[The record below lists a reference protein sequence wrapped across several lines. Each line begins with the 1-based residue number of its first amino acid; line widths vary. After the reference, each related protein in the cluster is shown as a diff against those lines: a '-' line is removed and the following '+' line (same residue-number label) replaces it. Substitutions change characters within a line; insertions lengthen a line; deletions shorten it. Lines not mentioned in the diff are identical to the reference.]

1 MDDIKEELATQDP
14 RAYLNSNPQPREW
27 TLSAR
32 EMARISTV
40 TPADLALTTE
50 QLSPRKW
57 GPVESFA
64 RAIPEG
70 IASPATSIVE
80 SIGTADIALTGLGH
94 SSPNMTKEEMTR
106 QLQNAEYLRL
116 YSRKSR
122 AIRDARHEPSEIG
135 TNLGAGV
142 GNLITYALTA
152 GVGGGAALFGLSS
165 AQAAADLEAG
175 LVDKYVSESGDEYL
189 RGYTATDKALDTAAA
204 AGYGVFSGAVE
215 SVFGVERLAEG
226 VLLAHAVRRAPAYA
240 RRQWM
245 RAATGEITKAQAKRN
260 ITGALLGRQAITGM
274 VGEAIEEGIQSV
286 GEDLTMLARGYTED
300 LSMDEIGK
308 KALVAALYGAV
319 LGGAGGTGLYYLNRR
334 TIINKV
340 NQWQESNRLKLSERE
355 TIAIAD
361 ELLDTGRARV
371 VDEINTRAEVL
382 NGYGRAIDIVAGR
395 IEQQIRSQGWT
406 RSDEDLKKYSQAVA
420 KTLTLPAI
428 LSANRAGVPLS
439 EFLKLANLRVVNN
452 VLYMDPINNA
462 DDVQNMIKE
471 QQALVSDLNL
481 RAKLDNADK
490 EALTDARRRLALLKT
505 LHKQLLLDEAL
516 TDVQLTD
523 EQQARV
529 GKAQKSAAK
538 LGLKSEADFGSA
550 KDSRS
555 VRQQKYHDATMA
567 WIANGDNRL
576 LKQLIGGRVPQKIT
590 QALTSLS
597 ERLRQIQ
604 ELHPDIDIRGDIVG
618 ALKKLENTNKDNF
631 TQTTQLIDPNGRDVM
646 PENVLL
652 YNFLFTDQNTITSF
666 LNNYLDIAQGN
677 RESVARGESAT
688 GDTIAPLSKKDLYA
702 QAFKMTDEQKRQ
714 QAIARGA
721 EYESLFSKTGE
732 IKDPNLLSAFVSYQN
747 QFGVPVLN
755 QAEFYAADLT
765 EVKEFNKEVN
775 ADTVREYI
783 TNLIGQLL
791 ETGTKPL
798 QVQVIG
804 DHVGHIIKSNKKLN
818 KTQTERQHKA
828 LSRLRSILKHAIR
841 IPRDGTVDMAHN
853 TRKSTL
859 EHKANIQEYI
869 YFAAPVKIGD
879 VFYNVEFTT
888 ERMKGQ
894 DPNILNLYNVHVKE
908 TGDRVSKKDTLSP
921 VSTQSIDKTSQNV
934 KTLNQETFDIADQN
948 ARLDAENPEYKG
960 DTIVVNGKECTVYN
974 SNGERIAKSEAALR
988 NFYNWFGDSKVVDD
1002 KGRPLV
1008 VYHGTDAKFEEF
1020 SKDEIGSKTDQGFYG
1035 RGFYFAN
1042 YKSMASAYGENV
1054 MAVYLKI
1061 DNPLNIDKETG
1072 NKLAMSLTDSAFEDG
1087 ALLLKK
1093 LGVLHPYEESRVDA
1107 YENIKN
1113 DFLKNVKVSYNGYY
1127 NAEYTAPDG
1136 NTYSARSS
1144 YYNNTEQDAKNA
1156 LFKKYLSKIEIDG
1169 IQGDKVLDGFS
1180 VADYMRSEAINAL
1193 RFTEALKAQ
1202 GYDGVFVGDELVA
1215 FESNQ
1220 IKSTENRGTF
1230 SPDTGNIYKQR
1241 KSVNAWYDPEL
1252 QAIVLGKS
1260 YNELSLPHEL
1270 QHYFLQ
1276 KTWDLY
1282 KKGQAGIIEV
1292 NPEWMAET
1300 EKLFAMLD
1308 IDPSQDSLTTVQQ
1321 ERFAAMSEAYL
1332 SGLGVQN
1339 VDNLTFK
1346 EFLNWVPEKYIGLT
1360 NIGYLDEKGEIKQ
1373 PVLDQEA
1380 IEFFNKWY
1388 GNGDLPTLPV
1398 SPEIQQLLNATD
1410 AEGAIIPSTQKI
1422 MNNREKQWGQESEEQ
1437 QKADAQLW
1445 RAIGENTPGDLR
1457 AAIDAEE
1464 EVLHNTEFPD
1474 DRKMPERQS
1483 WFKTGVK
1490 DARQRMADIARKYLE
1505 KNKEHAESVA
1515 YGNPEY
1521 VDNDTG
1527 VDRGMLIRAVME
1539 TVKPNSK
1546 EYALLDHNLAIAKSM
1561 SASTLSLSGD
1571 ISHQAYLDALREVES
1586 TREMKAAINY
1596 AGTRKGALDK
1606 WNADISSY
1614 IDTHMASVLATAP
1627 NTKEREIALK
1637 AFVEGAKTK
1646 FSGNTTNA
1654 TLNQLDLTGQTTT
1667 NKEQFIKWAN
1677 AKIREDSTAKLSPE
1691 EKKTL
1696 MAASVKAQAALT
1708 AIDSPDKAKAAAAAK
1723 DLRHWQFEKNKLMRA
1738 NIGRFNRLRLA
1749 IDNLFGS
1756 YAPSAMLMS
1765 VNTLFVANIPSS
1777 ALNNALVKSS
1787 MQAYYKNN
1795 AVDPKVVE
1803 AERERIYT
1811 VFKASS
1817 LNLAQMEKPTS
1828 PSLLHGEK
1836 YTTDGQPHWYDFTF
1850 KTLAWGDNLFRIPTF
1865 VDTLARIA
1873 TKDANGD
1880 SAKATQ
1886 LFQEYSKLNNQSDA
1900 AKLARKQALAVSN
1913 MGVFTQDGILAQ
1925 GLNYIRDQLNVMS
1938 RSLLGLDK
1946 EGFGLGNLL
1955 APFLKTGA
1963 NVAEMGGRAA
1973 IAPVRGTIYAVKKLA
1988 GKEIPDIEKIAL
2000 RTDWKYFAMTA
2011 AVTAAYAALT
2021 SDDDEWYIEPYES
2034 GKKYDPNKPYDS
2046 IKIAGGWVKLD
2057 VFGPLAI
2064 PLRVAAKLTKEKE
2077 KGWLDATLSGYSF
2090 GGQEFLGDLPLVNT
2104 VMDNSL
2110 GWAQKQPG
2118 QWAQS
2123 YAYTQ
2128 ANKLV
2133 PAQLKSLSRA
2143 GTRAAGIEAW
2153 TEPSESMKSVQRKFH
2168 RNYGLDG
2175 AQPTTNDYI
2184 NVITNRLKV
2193 WPE

>member
-70 IASPATSIVE
+70 ITSPATSIVE

-204 AGYGVFSGAVE
+204 VGYGVFSGAVE

-340 NQWQESNRLKLSERE
+340 NKWQESNKLKLSERE
-355 TIAIAD
+355 TVAIAD

-555 VRQQKYHDATMA
+555 ARQQKYHDATMA

-652 YNFLFTDQNTITSF
+652 YNFLFVDQNTITSF

-677 RESVARGESAT
+677 RGSVARGESAT

-721 EYESLFSKTGE
+721 EYESLFSETGE

-747 QFGVPVLN
+747 QFAQPVLN

-841 IPRDGTVDMAHN
+841 IPRDGTVDMGHN

-859 EHKANIQEYI
+859 EHKAKIQEYI

-908 TGDRVSKKDTLSP
+908 TGDRVSKTDTLSP
-921 VSTQSIDKTSQNV
+921 VSTQSVDKTSQNV
-934 KTLNQETFDIADQN
+934 KTLN
-948 ARLDAENPEYKG
+948 
-960 DTIVVNGKECTVYN
+960 
-974 SNGERIAKSEAALR
+974 
-988 NFYNWFGDSKVVDD
+988 
-1002 KGRPLV
+1002 
-1008 VYHGTDAKFEEF
+1008 
-1020 SKDEIGSKTDQGFYG
+1020 
-1035 RGFYFAN
+1035 
-1042 YKSMASAYGENV
+1042 
-1054 MAVYLKI
+1054 
-1061 DNPLNIDKETG
+1061 
-1072 NKLAMSLTDSAFEDG
+1072 
-1087 ALLLKK
+1087 
-1093 LGVLHPYEESRVDA
+1093 
-1107 YENIKN
+1107 
-1113 DFLKNVKVSYNGYY
+1113 
-1127 NAEYTAPDG
+1127 
-1136 NTYSARSS
+1136 
-1144 YYNNTEQDAKNA
+1144 
-1156 LFKKYLSKIEIDG
+1156 
-1169 IQGDKVLDGFS
+1169 
-1180 VADYMRSEAINAL
+1180 
-1193 RFTEALKAQ
+1193 
-1202 GYDGVFVGDELVA
+1202 
-1215 FESNQ
+1215 
-1220 IKSTENRGTF
+1220 
-1230 SPDTGNIYKQR
+1230 QR

-1292 NPEWMAET
+1292 NPEWMTET
-1300 EKLFAMLD
+1300 EKLFAMLE
-1308 IDPSQDSLTTVQQ
+1308 IDPSQEALTTVQQ

-1606 WNADISSY
+1606 WNSDIRSY

-1677 AKIREDSTAKLSPE
+1677 AKIREDSTAKLSPD

-1696 MAASVKAQAALT
+1696 MVASVKAQAALT

-1738 NIGRFNRLRLA
+1738 NIGRFNRLGLA

-2011 AVTAAYAALT
+2011 AITAAYAALT

-2128 ANKLV
+2128 VNKLV

>member
-70 IASPATSIVE
+70 ITSPIGSIVE
-80 SIGTADIALTGLGH
+80 SMATGDIALTGLGH

-122 AIRDARHEPSEIG
+122 AIRDARHEPSEIA

-152 GVGGGAALFGLSS
+152 GIGGGAALFGLSS
-165 AQAAADLEAG
+165 AQAAAELEAG
-175 LVDKYVSESGDEYL
+175 LVEKYVSESGDEYL

-204 AGYGVFSGAVE
+204 AAYGVFSGAVE

-286 GEDLTMLARGYTED
+286 GEDLAMLARGYTED

-340 NQWQESNRLKLSERE
+340 NKWQESNKLKLSERE
-355 TIAIAD
+355 TVAIAD

-382 NGYGRAIDIVAGR
+382 NGYGRAIDIMAGR

-471 QQALVSDLNL
+471 QQAVVSDLNL

-490 EALTDARRRLALLKT
+490 EALADARRRLALLKT

-523 EQQARV
+523 EKQARV
-529 GKAQKSAAK
+529 SKAQKSSGK

-666 LNNYLDIAQGN
+666 LNNYLDIAQDN

-721 EYESLFSKTGE
+721 EYESLFSETGE

-747 QFGVPVLN
+747 QFAAPN
-755 QAEFYAADLT
+755 QDSFDIEGIVARVLT
-765 EVKEFNKEVN
+765 EEPVSE
-775 ADTVREYI
+775 
-783 TNLIGQLL
+783 L
-791 ETGTKPL
+791 TGTEFQKNGESL
-798 QVQVIG
+798 VERVSNFYQSKYNNQVHRPNIG
-804 DHVGHIIKSNKKLN
+804 TIVLDRDGVKSSIGHGIGKAKAAAFAAVPHIIEKGIIFDHQSNWKGRDYDSLSFIAPITIGGVRYNAEVIVKKSKDSQRFYLHEVEIDKKL
-818 KTQTERQHKA
+818 A
-828 LSRLRSILKHAIR
+828 
-841 IPRDGTVDMAHN
+841 
-853 TRKSTL
+853 
-859 EHKANIQEYI
+859 
-869 YFAAPVKIGD
+869 D
-879 VFYNVEFTT
+879 VFN
-888 ERMKGQ
+888 
-894 DPNILNLYNVHVKE
+894 E
-908 TGDRVSKKDTLSP
+908 TISNNAEPASSKLTIARKL
-921 VSTQSIDKTSQNV
+921 QEV
-934 KTLNQETFDIADQN
+934 KTL
-948 ARLDAENPEYKG
+948 
-960 DTIVVNGKECTVYN
+960 
-974 SNGERIAKSEAALR
+974 
-988 NFYNWFGDSKVVDD
+988 
-1002 KGRPLV
+1002 
-1008 VYHGTDAKFEEF
+1008 
-1020 SKDEIGSKTDQGFYG
+1020 
-1035 RGFYFAN
+1035 
-1042 YKSMASAYGENV
+1042 
-1054 MAVYLKI
+1054 
-1061 DNPLNIDKETG
+1061 
-1072 NKLAMSLTDSAFEDG
+1072 
-1087 ALLLKK
+1087 
-1093 LGVLHPYEESRVDA
+1093 
-1107 YENIKN
+1107 
-1113 DFLKNVKVSYNGYY
+1113 
-1127 NAEYTAPDG
+1127 
-1136 NTYSARSS
+1136 
-1144 YYNNTEQDAKNA
+1144 
-1156 LFKKYLSKIEIDG
+1156 
-1169 IQGDKVLDGFS
+1169 
-1180 VADYMRSEAINAL
+1180 
-1193 RFTEALKAQ
+1193 
-1202 GYDGVFVGDELVA
+1202 
-1215 FESNQ
+1215 
-1220 IKSTENRGTF
+1220 
-1230 SPDTGNIYKQR
+1230 KQR

-1282 KKGQAGIIEV
+1282 KKGLAGIIEI

-1300 EKLFAMLD
+1300 EKLFAMLE
-1308 IDPSQDSLTTVQQ
+1308 IDPSQEALTTVQQ

-1410 AEGAIIPSTQKI
+1410 AEGTIIPSTQKI

-1464 EVLHNTEFPD
+1464 EVLHNTELPD

-1505 KNKEHAESVA
+1505 KNKGHAESVA
-1515 YGNPEY
+1515 YGDPEY

-1606 WNADISSY
+1606 WNSDIRSY

-1738 NIGRFNRLRLA
+1738 NIGRFNRLGLA

-2011 AVTAAYAALT
+2011 AITAAYAALT

-2064 PLRVAAKLTKEKE
+2064 PLRVAAKLMKEKE